1 MESVRVEEVKS
12 RSSLNKFIRFNYDLY
27 RRNRYAVPEL
37 YRDLVNSFNI
47 KFNAA
52 LEFCDMV
59 LFIAYRE
66 DKVAGRVAG
75 IINRKA
81 NAVWNKKCVRFGW
94 IDFIDDKDVSKA
106 LINAVEHWGR
116 SLGMTEIEGPL
127 GFTDFDPEGMLTE
140 GFDQLGT
147 MSSIYNYPYYPIHLE
162 SLGFK
167 TSAQWV
173 EWQIPFR
180 DIPEKMGRIADVVL
194 KRYDLH
200 LAHFGSSKGEEAKIY
215 AKKLFALV
223 NEAYAPL
230 YGYSAFSERQI
241 DDYVDRYLPMI
252 DKRLVVIILDKSE
265 EPIAAG
271 LIMPSLS
278 RALQKAGGK
287 FFPFGWWHLA
297 KALWIKPDNIVDLMF
312 LAIKPEYQNKGLNSV
327 MFNQLIPVARKMGF
341 LVAESNPE
349 LETND
354 KMQAHWSYFE
364 GSQIHKRR
372 KTFVK
377 NI

>member
-1 MESVRVEEVKS
+1 MLF
-12 RSSLNKFIRFNYDLY
+12 RS
-27 RRNRYAVPEL
+27 
-37 YRDLVNSFNI
+37 
-47 KFNAA
+47 
-52 LEFCDMV
+52 
-59 LFIAYRE
+59 
-66 DKVAGRVAG
+66 
-75 IINRKA
+75 
-81 NAVWNKKCVRFGW
+81 
-94 IDFIDDKDVSKA
+94 
-106 LINAVEHWGR
+106 
-116 SLGMTEIEGPL
+116 
-127 GFTDFDPEGMLTE
+127 
-140 GFDQLGT
+140 
-147 MSSIYNYPYYPIHLE
+147 
-162 SLGFK
+162 
-167 TSAQWV
+167 
-173 EWQIPFR
+173 QIPFR

-194 KRYDLH
+194 NRYDLH
-200 LAHFGSSKGEEAKIY
+200 LARFTSSKGEEAKHY

-349 LETND
+349 LETNEIGR
-354 KMQAHWSYFE
+354 ASCRE
-364 GSQIHKRR
+364 R
-372 KTFVK
+372 V
-377 NI
+377 